1 MIPRQWLWD
10 KQEKEP
16 VQLVKISFTEDAGVW
31 NFHYKRPHRRAIAV
45 VQFTNLREVL
55 YERFEE
61 LYGFD
66 RNLLTN

>member
-16 VQLVKISFTEDAGVW
+16 VQLVKIAYTEDAGVF

-45 VQFTNLREVL
+45 VQFQSMRDI
-55 YERFEE
+55 YPRFEE

-66 RNLLTN
+66 NKLCM

>member
-16 VQLVKISFTEDAGVW
+16 VQLVKIAFTEDANVW

-45 VQFTNLREVL
+45 VQFSDLRRDV
-55 YERFEE
+55 YTRFEE
-61 LYGFD
+61 LYSFD
-66 RNLLTN
+66 NGVLT